1 MFYETVLDKQRAE
14 EFLEKLKSLGDDNF
28 RETDEENITEDE
40 DSKEKIFSLHIRI
53 NNISQEMGIE
63 VVKTRP
69 SSFVATWANPE
80 GISLFYPLDTNSD
93 DLPETFVYY
102 KFFNENPSVKEI
114 KEARKF
120 VFKSMDKVRK
130 LTSKGYSH
138 QKICGEMKRIMNKKG
153 DGK

>member
-80 GISLFYPLDTNSD
+80 GISLFYSLDTNLG
-93 DLPETFVYY
+93 DLPGILIYY